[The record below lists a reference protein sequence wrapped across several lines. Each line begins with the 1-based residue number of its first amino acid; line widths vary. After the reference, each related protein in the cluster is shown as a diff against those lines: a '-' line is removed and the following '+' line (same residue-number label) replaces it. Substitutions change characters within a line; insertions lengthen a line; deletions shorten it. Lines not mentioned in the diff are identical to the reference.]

1 MTVTTQAPASHI
13 GLEQI
18 EAAREVIKGRVVRTP
33 TIAAP
38 KLSELTG
45 AEVYIK
51 CENLQFTNSF
61 KDRGA
66 LVKLASVSESEA
78 RRGVIAMS
86 AGNHAQAVAY
96 HARRLGIPATIVM
109 PEHTPFV
116 KVANTEAFGAEII
129 LSGSGLYEAQT
140 RAVEIAEQ
148 RGLVIVHPYDDPLII
163 AGQGTIALEV
173 LEDVPDLDMIV
184 VPVGGGGLIAGN
196 AIALHALKPSLAVI
210 GVSSAACPSM
220 HAALT
225 GEAVVC
231 SEQTLADGIAVKA
244 PGKLTLPIVKALV
257 SRIMLVDE
265 PAIERAIC
273 ALLTSQKIVAEGA
286 GAASLAALLTE
297 PEQFRGRKLCLY
309 LSGGNIDPRMLAS
322 VVVRGLERDGKIVS
336 LRLTITDQPGVLGPG
351 RHHSWRFGGE
361 YSRGLP
367 PPHAA
372 RRARERGHA
381 RSHDRDEGQ
390 GACIASHQQTR
401 DRRLP
406 SEPSRRLGRT
416 GDRRSLRTLQAVPRL
431 HGPIAATI
439 YE

>member
-1 MTVTTQAPASHI
+1 MTVTTQAPASQI
-13 GLEQI
+13 GLAQI
-18 EAAREVIKGRVVRTP
+18 EAAREVIKGQVVRTP

-66 LVKLASVSESEA
+66 LVKLASLSESEA

-129 LSGSGLYEAQT
+129 LSGRGLYEAQT
-140 RAVEIAEQ
+140 RAIEIAEQ
-148 RGLVIVHPYDDPLII
+148 RGLVVVHPYDDPLII

-196 AIALHALKPSLAVI
+196 AIAMHALKPSLAVI

-220 HAALT
+220 HAALS

-244 PGKLTLPIVKALV
+244 PGKLTLPIVKH
-257 SRIMLVDE
+257 SS
-265 PAIERAIC
+265 PASC
-273 ALLTSQKIVAEGA
+273 WWTSQPSNAPSA
-286 GAASLAALLTE
+286 PCSPRRRSSLKVQA
-297 PEQFRGRKLCLY
+297 
-309 LSGGNIDPRMLAS
+309 
-322 VVVRGLERDGKIVS
+322 
-336 LRLTITDQPGVLGPG
+336 
-351 RHHSWRFGGE
+351 
-361 YSRGLP
+361 P
-367 PPHAA
+367 PP
-372 RRARERGHA
+372 
-381 RSHDRDEGQ
+381 
-390 GACIASHQQTR
+390 
-401 DRRLP
+401 LP
-406 SEPSRRLGRT
+406 LC
-416 GDRRSLRTLQAVPRL
+416 
-431 HGPIAATI
+431 
-439 YE
+439 